1 MFTLVFLTLARPR
14 ALPDPW
20 HLGTMQVWGALHGMV
35 SLAQLADEDCTI
47 TNAPVSVTDSPRFGF
62 RGLMI
67 DSSRHFLPVPFI
79 MHILD
84 AMQANKLNV
93 LHWHIVDS
101 NSFPCVHLYSRCTS
115 LHRTLRALCAA

>member
-1 MFTLVFLTLARPR
+1 MFTPCPHAHATHALAH
-14 ALPDPW
+14 A
-20 HLGTMQVWGALHGMV
+20 QVWGAMHGMV

-47 TNAPVSVTDSPRFGF
+47 SNAPVSVTDSPRFGF

-101 NSFPCVHLYSRCTS
+101 NSFPYVSPFRPCL
-115 LHRTLRALCAA
+115 